1 VGQVSDPLRPRQV
14 RIASM
19 QIHCVSL
26 DFAREVRERDPDA
39 SLDDKIV
46 MRIHRVSRDSGE
58 FRRNR

>member
-1 VGQVSDPLRPRQV
+1 
-14 RIASM
+14 M
-19 QIHCVSL
+19 QIHRVSL

-39 SLDDKIV
+39 SLDDIIG